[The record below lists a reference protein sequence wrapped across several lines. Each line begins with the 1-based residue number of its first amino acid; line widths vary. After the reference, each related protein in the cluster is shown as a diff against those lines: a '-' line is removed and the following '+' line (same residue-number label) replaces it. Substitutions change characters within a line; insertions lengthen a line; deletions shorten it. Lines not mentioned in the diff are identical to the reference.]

1 MHKME
6 NRGSLWYNAEQV
18 MTLRMNGARQSV
30 NHSEKKMAHYHFYP
44 DYLSS
49 TSYMLHFCHCSVN
62 TESFFTTG
70 AISARFMA
78 LRQTAFGEAGV
89 SAAVT
94 MIHATC
100 WR

>member
-1 MHKME
+1 ME

-30 NHSEKKMAHYHFYP
+30 NHSEKKMAHYHLPGLFEFYEL
-44 DYLSS
+44 YA
-49 TSYMLHFCHCSVN
+49 HFCHCSVS

-89 SAAVT
+89 SAAAT
-94 MIHATC
+94 MIRATC